1 MAEYIVPEEGN
12 NNGITRRKFLIGS
25 GAMAGG
31 FALAGGIGGA
41 LGGLT
46 LGQRAGL
53 QIAGAQALK
62 TDLDI
67 VQFALTLEHLES
79 AAYKAVNASGLLSGT
94 AKDLFAAFGD
104 HEAQHVD
111 ALTKVVTALGG
122 KPVMAQAAYNL
133 PTLKSQDEV
142 LQLFITV
149 EEVGAGAYL
158 GAAPLLK
165 DKSLLAAAASIHN
178 VEAMHA
184 SSLKAFVNDP
194 MPSPAF
200 GSPLTYDAV
209 IAAVTPFLQAAPP
222 PPAGGYYT
230 NVNPAP
236 SLAVA
241 INSVKPVTA
250 AGVLY
255 FPETQHTASGPFA
268 DYYKAHGFIEMF
280 GFPITEPYMGK
291 SPTDGKDY
299 VQQFFQRARMEWH
312 PEHKG
317 TQYEI
322 QLGLL
327 GAEQLFKDM
336 MR

>member
-1 MAEYIVPEEGN
+1 MADYIVPEEGKN
-12 NNGITRRKFLIGS
+12 SGITRRKFLMGT

-31 FALAGGIGGA
+31 LALAGGVGGA

-67 VQFALTLEHLES
+67 VQFALTLEHLET
-79 AAYKAVNASGLLSGT
+79 AAYRAVNASGLLSGT

-104 HEAQHVD
+104 HEAQHVE
-111 ALTKVVTALGG
+111 ALTKVVTSLGG
-122 KPVMAQAAYNL
+122 TPVKAQASYNL
-133 PTLKSQDEV
+133 PQVKSQDEI

-158 GAAPLLK
+158 GAAPLLQ
-165 DKSLLAAAASIHN
+165 DKGLLLAAGSIHN

-184 SSLKAFVNDP
+184 STLKALVNDP

-200 GSPLTYDAV
+200 GSPLSYDAV
-209 IAAVTPFLQAAPP
+209 IAAVTPFLQAATP

-230 NVNPAP
+230 NTNPAP

-241 INSVKPVTA
+241 VNRVPAVTA
-250 AGVLY
+250 AGVLF
-255 FPETQHTASGPFA
+255 FPETGHTS
-268 DYYKAHGFIEMF
+268 
-280 GFPITEPYMGK
+280 
-291 SPTDGKDY
+291 S
-299 VQQFFQRARMEWH
+299 
-312 PEHKG
+312 
-317 TQYEI
+317 
-322 QLGLL
+322 
-327 GAEQLFKDM
+327 
-336 MR
+336 